1 MLINKL
7 IQSLV
12 LKDEHSA
19 DDLLLLQEFLPIVK
33 SLIKTREI
41 VLWVLNTPD
50 FVFMFLLCAFLKQVD
65 VTNEVFEDLG
75 IMCQTPEGH
84 EQVLMAFDTLM
95 LYAQEKIRFQTTVA
109 LLNTASD
116 VEVVTTIRVFF
127 NVLLSTTPNIAQRL
141 AV

>member
-50 FVFMFLLCAFLKQVD
+50 FVFMFLFSS
-65 VTNEVFEDLG
+65 
-75 IMCQTPEGH
+75 
-84 EQVLMAFDTLM
+84 
-95 LYAQEKIRFQTTVA
+95 R
-109 LLNTASD
+109 
-116 VEVVTTIRVFF
+116 
-127 NVLLSTTPNIAQRL
+127 
-141 AV
+141 